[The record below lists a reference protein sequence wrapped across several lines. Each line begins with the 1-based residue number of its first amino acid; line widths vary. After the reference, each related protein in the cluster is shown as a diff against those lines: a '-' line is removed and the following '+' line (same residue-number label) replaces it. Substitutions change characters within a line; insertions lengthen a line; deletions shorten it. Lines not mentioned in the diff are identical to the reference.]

1 MKNFADLTEREV
13 LAVAISSEEE
23 DSRIYMTFAEDL
35 AERYP
40 DSAKIFEEMAEEER
54 GHRHRLLEM
63 YEQRFGPHL
72 PPIRREDVK
81 GFLRRRPIWLTKN
94 LPLDTIRKEVETME
108 LQAEQFYIKAAEQA
122 EDVGVRRLL
131 GDLAEEEKG
140 HEQLAVKLTD
150 KILSPDVRAEEDKT
164 RRRMFVLQYV
174 QPGLAG
180 LMDGSVSTLA
190 PLFAAAFATHQN
202 WQTFLVGLAASI
214 GAGISMG
221 FAEALSDDG
230 SLTGR
235 GSPWLRGATCGMM
248 TTLGGLGHSMPYL
261 VPDSWPNAFWIATA
275 IAGVVVFFELWAIAF
290 IRARYMDTPFLQAV
304 FQIVLGGA
312 IVLARRH
319 PDRRGVA
326 AMAQLPFS
334 PPISGKNMSFHDAG
348 SRLMV
353 PTRRMNFA
361 NFIVAA
367 GVMVH
372 STPGPVTTF
381 VTISSGSFEPVSSIQ
396 LCAVPFGS
404 AAMIAVASF
413 TASRNAA

>member
-1 MKNFADLTEREV
+1 MKTFADLTEREV

-35 AERYP
+35 RERYP
-40 DSAKIFEEMAEEER
+40 DTAKIFEEMAEEER
-54 GHRHRLLEM
+54 GHRRRLLKL
-63 YEQRFGPHL
+63 YEERFGQHL

-94 LPLDTIRKEVETME
+94 LTLDTIRKEVETME
-108 LQAEQFYIKAAEQA
+108 FEAERFYARAAEQA

-131 GDLAEEEKG
+131 GDLAEEEKH
-140 HEQLAVKLTD
+140 HENRAAALTD
-150 KILSPDVRAEEDKT
+150 EILKPDVRAEEDRT
-164 RRRMFVLQYV
+164 RRRTFVLQYV

-230 SLTGR
+230 SLSGR
-235 GSPWLRGATCGMM
+235 GSPWLRGITCGAM
-248 TTLGGLGHSMPYL
+248 TTLGGLGHTLPYL
-261 VPDSWPNAFWIATA
+261 VPDSWPNAFWIATG

-290 IRARYMDTPFLQAV
+290 IRSRYMDTPFLQAV

-312 IVLARRH
+312 IVLAV
-319 PDRRGVA
+319 GVLIGA
-326 AMAQLPFS
+326 A
-334 PPISGKNMSFHDAG
+334 
-348 SRLMV
+348 
-353 PTRRMNFA
+353 
-361 NFIVAA
+361 
-367 GVMVH
+367 
-372 STPGPVTTF
+372 
-381 VTISSGSFEPVSSIQ
+381 
-396 LCAVPFGS
+396 
-404 AAMIAVASF
+404 
-413 TASRNAA
+413 

>member
-13 LAVAISSEEE
+13 LAVAIASEEE

-40 DSAKIFEEMAEEER
+40 DSAKIFEAMAEEER
-54 GHRHRLLEM
+54 GHRHRLLEL
-63 YEQRFGPHL
+63 YEERFGSHL
-72 PPIRREDVK
+72 PPIRREDVR

-94 LPLDTIRKEVETME
+94 LSLDSIRKEAETME
-108 LQAEQFYIKAAEQA
+108 FEANRFYARAAEQA
-122 EDVGVRRLL
+122 QDVGVRRLL
-131 GDLAEEEKG
+131 GDLAEAEKG
-140 HEQLAVKLTD
+140 HEDRATKLTGD
-150 KILSPDVRAEEDKT
+150 ILKPGVREEEDRT

-235 GSPWLRGATCGMM
+235 GSPWLRGLTCGVM
-248 TTLGGLGHSMPYL
+248 TAIGGLGHSLPYL
-261 VPDSWPNAFWIATA
+261 VPDSWPNAFWVATS

-290 IRARYMDTPFLQAV
+290 IRSRYMDTPFLQAV

-312 IVLARRH
+312 IVL
-319 PDRRGVA
+319 GVGILIGA
-326 AMAQLPFS
+326 A
-334 PPISGKNMSFHDAG
+334 
-348 SRLMV
+348 
-353 PTRRMNFA
+353 
-361 NFIVAA
+361 
-367 GVMVH
+367 
-372 STPGPVTTF
+372 
-381 VTISSGSFEPVSSIQ
+381 
-396 LCAVPFGS
+396 
-404 AAMIAVASF
+404 
-413 TASRNAA
+413 

>member
-1 MKNFADLTEREV
+1 MKNFADLSEREV

-35 AERYP
+35 QQRYP
-40 DSAKIFEEMAEEER
+40 DTAKIFEEMAEEER

-63 YEQRFGPHL
+63 YEQRFGHNL

-108 LQAEQFYIKAAEQA
+108 LQAERFYAKASEKA

-131 GDLAEEEKG
+131 GDLADEEKS
-140 HEQLAVKLTD
+140 HEKLAVRLTGE
-150 KILSPDVRAEEDKT
+150 ILKPDVREAEDRT
-164 RRRMFVLQYV
+164 RRRLFVLQYV

-202 WQTFLVGLAASI
+202 WPTFLVGLAASI

-235 GSPWLRGATCGMM
+235 GSPWLRGTVCGIM
-248 TTLGGLGHSMPYL
+248 TAVGGLGHSLPYL
-261 VPDSWPNAFWIATA
+261 VPDSLPNAFWIATA
-275 IAGVVVFFELWAIAF
+275 IAGIVVFFELWAIAF

-304 FQIVLGGA
+304 FQIVLGGV
-312 IVLARRH
+312 IVLAV
-319 PDRRGVA
+319 GILIGGA
-326 AMAQLPFS
+326 
-334 PPISGKNMSFHDAG
+334 
-348 SRLMV
+348 
-353 PTRRMNFA
+353 
-361 NFIVAA
+361 
-367 GVMVH
+367 
-372 STPGPVTTF
+372 
-381 VTISSGSFEPVSSIQ
+381 
-396 LCAVPFGS
+396 
-404 AAMIAVASF
+404 
-413 TASRNAA
+413 